1 MFGQINKITTVPGKR
16 DEVVRLV
23 MNGSDEMPGCHSYI
37 VAKDAQ
43 DADVIWV
50 SEVWDSAEMQ
60 KASMEIPD
68 VKQSVEQA
76 MPMIAGFETIAT
88 TVPA

>member
-60 KASMEIPD
+60 KASID
-68 VKQSVEQA
+68 ISYVKESVEQA

>member
-16 DEVVRLV
+16 AEVVRLV
-23 MNGSDEMPGCHSYI
+23 KSGSNSMPGCHSYI

-60 KASMEIPD
+60 KASMDIPNI
-68 VKQSVEQA
+68 KESVEEA
-76 MPMIAGFETIAT
+76 MAMIAGFETIAT
-88 TVPA
+88 TIPA

>member
-60 KASMEIPD
+60 KASMDIPN
-68 VKQSVEQA
+68 VKE
-76 MPMIAGFETIAT
+76 
-88 TVPA
+88 

>member
-1 MFGQINKITTVPGKR
+1 MFGQINKITTLEGKR

-23 MNGSDEMPGCHSYI
+23 ISGSDQMPGCHSYI
-37 VAKDAQ
+37 VAKDK
-43 DADVIWV
+43 DDDNTIWV

-60 KASMEIPD
+60 NASMDIPD
-68 VKQSVEQA
+68 VRRSVEKA

>member
-1 MFGQINKITTVPGKR
+1 MFGQINKITTLEGKR
-16 DEVVRLV
+16 DEVVRLDIS
-23 MNGSDEMPGCHSYI
+23 GSYQMPGCHSYI
-37 VAKDAQ
+37 VAKDK
-43 DADVIWV
+43 DDDNTIWV

-60 KASMEIPD
+60 NASMDIPD
-68 VKQSVEQA
+68 VRRSVAKA